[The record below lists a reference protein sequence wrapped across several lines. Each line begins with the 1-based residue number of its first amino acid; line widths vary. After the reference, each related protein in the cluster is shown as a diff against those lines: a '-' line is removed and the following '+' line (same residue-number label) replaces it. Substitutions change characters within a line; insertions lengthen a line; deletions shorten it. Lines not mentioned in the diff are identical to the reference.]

1 MMSSSNSLNGGDW
14 PKDSEELLETFWA
27 AATFHAGAV
36 EVARDY
42 ADRLNTK
49 ADQPSNPISNVS
61 RDFAV
66 DAEMFRDMAED
77 LIEVFAILS
86 RRVRVTAEKARLDQ
100 LEDPNEVRRL
110 KKRIENLHKKLYI
123 ECLEALGTGVEEAK
137 AMANR
142 IREDPEQADRP
153 EHLTELDK
161 VIDDAEDILSRES
174 DFETQ
179 FDVHEDEDEDEDEDD
194 VEGHSA

>member
-1 MMSSSNSLNGGDW
+1 MMSSSKQLNSGDW

-49 ADQPSNPISNVS
+49 AGQASNPISNAS
-61 RDFAV
+61 REFAV
-66 DAEMFRDMAED
+66 DAEIFRDMAED
-77 LIEVFAILS
+77 LIEVFAVLS
-86 RRVRVTAEKARLDQ
+86 RRVRVTAEKARLNQ
-100 LEDPNEVRRL
+100 LDNPNEVRRL
-110 KKRIENLHKKLYI
+110 KTRIESLHKKLYI

-137 AMANR
+137 AMANT

-153 EHLTELDK
+153 EHLTELDN
-161 VIDDAEDILSRES
+161 VIDDAENILSRES
-174 DFETQ
+174 EFEAE
-179 FDVHEDEDEDEDEDD
+179 FDVDEDEDG
-194 VEGHSA
+194 VEGHSV